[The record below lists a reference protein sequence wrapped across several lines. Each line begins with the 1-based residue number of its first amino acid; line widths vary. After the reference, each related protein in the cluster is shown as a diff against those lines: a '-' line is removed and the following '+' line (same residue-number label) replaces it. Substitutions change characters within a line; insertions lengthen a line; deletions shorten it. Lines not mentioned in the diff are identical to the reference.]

1 MIIISHKNKLCQV
14 IEPELLLF
22 APAAQAMLF
31 VLLFAGKEK
40 KAILGFGTQ
49 DRFLVFNRMPK
60 ATGTP
65 DRNPLPSVEL
75 YDFVRQPIAFEAQA
89 AAQRARQIGGKIQ
102 KIVPH
107 FSGHDGITLVAVFPH
122 GLKLPLGLLR
132 AVQPG

>member
-49 DRFLVFNRMPK
+49 DRFPCVQQDAESNR
-60 ATGTP
+60 
-65 DRNPLPSVEL
+65 NS
-75 YDFVRQPIAFEAQA
+75 RQKPIA
-89 AAQRARQIGGKIQ
+89 
-102 KIVPH
+102 V
-107 FSGHDGITLVAVFPH
+107 S
-122 GLKLPLGLLR
+122 
-132 AVQPG
+132 

>member
-1 MIIISHKNKLCQV
+1 M
-14 IEPELLLF
+14 F

-89 AAQRARQIGGKIQ
+89 AAQRAGQIGGKIQ

-107 FSGHDGITLVAVFPH
+107 FSGHDGIALVAVFPH

-132 AVQPG
+132 AVQPGEYRGDDQHKTG